1 MDHGSDSPFHSDLE
15 QVVYLDVTKNTTS
28 ESALTPDHDHDLE
41 RPLDGA
47 GKGAVGSGNSTPNG
61 ESTLAL
67 TASSTRACLTP
78 SLSREE
84 PRGVAAAHNNPAFN
98 AAMAAAADHPPTTT
112 TTRGDSSGFP
122 SPRLEVVPLQSA
134 AAGRRTM
141 GQNQVILRHQIIHF
155 STSEGESERAN
166 GRASGS
172 VLTSLFLFVPDHSG
186 PSGIGAQTAFR
197 RHRRAQPRNS
207 RRLVNWPTPNRFSVF
222 TEKSVS
228 DHNLTKRYILDRQ
241 NLFSMNYFI
250 ISILLANFFAK

>member
-1 MDHGSDSPFHSDLE
+1 M
-15 QVVYLDVTKNTTS
+15 YLDVTKNTTS
-28 ESALTPDHDHDLE
+28 ESALTPDLDHDHE

-84 PRGVAAAHNNPAFN
+84 PRGVTAAHNNPAFN

-155 STSEGESERAN
+155 STSEGVSEVSEQAN
-166 GRASGS
+166 
-172 VLTSLFLFVPDHSG
+172 
-186 PSGIGAQTAFR
+186 
-197 RHRRAQPRNS
+197 
-207 RRLVNWPTPNRFSVF
+207 
-222 TEKSVS
+222 E
-228 DHNLTKRYILDRQ
+228 
-241 NLFSMNYFI
+241 
-250 ISILLANFFAK
+250 